1 MLTSKNSKSSPKSP
15 YSKTRKSSESGAAT
29 VAPDL
34 VAQED
39 AVAGTKKA
47 SLTQSFEDRFGGE
60 EERDYVGAAQT
71 ICLNALSVRA
81 KSRGELAAQ
90 LKRRGIPFEV
100 ACDVLD
106 RLERSKL
113 IDDLE
118 FARAWSRSRL
128 SSKKISKR
136 VLAQELRK
144 KEVAEDLIA
153 QALDEISVEDEFEA
167 ALQLGERKARSLR
180 NYAEEV
186 RERRI
191 TSALARKG
199 YNYSIISRVLREVS

>member
-1 MLTSKNSKSSPKSP
+1 MGNSKGNA
-15 YSKTRKSSESGAAT
+15 ESGAT
-29 VAPDL
+29 SVAPDL
-34 VAQED
+34 VK
-39 AVAGTKKA
+39 AGF
-47 SLTQSFEDRFGGE
+47 SQSFIDRFAGPDE
-60 EERDYVGAAQT
+60 DDVSERDYVGDAQT
-71 ICLNALSVRA
+71 IALNALAVRA

-90 LKRRGIPFEV
+90 LKRRGIPLDV
-100 ACDVLD
+100 ANDVLD

-113 IDDLE
+113 INDLD

-144 KEVAEDLIA
+144 KEVADDLIA
-153 QALDEISVEDEFEA
+153 IALDEISVDEEYDA
-167 ALQLGERKARSLR
+167 ALQLGQRKARSLA
-180 NYAEEV
+180 NYEEEV

-199 YNYSIISRVLREVS
+199 YNYSVISRVLREIA

>member
-1 MLTSKNSKSSPKSP
+1 MGNSKGNA
-15 YSKTRKSSESGAAT
+15 ESGAT
-29 VAPDL
+29 SVAPDL
-34 VAQED
+34 VK
-39 AVAGTKKA
+39 AGF
-47 SLTQSFEDRFGGE
+47 SQSFIDRFAGPDE
-60 EERDYVGAAQT
+60 DDVSERDYVGDAQT
-71 ICLNALSVRA
+71 IALNALAVRA

-90 LKRRGIPFEV
+90 LKRRGIPLDV
-100 ACDVLD
+100 ANDVLD

-113 IDDLE
+113 INDLD

-144 KEVAEDLIA
+144 KEVADDLIA
-153 QALDEISVEDEFEA
+153 IALDEISVDEEYEA
-167 ALQLGERKARSLR
+167 ALQLGQRKARSLQ
-180 NYAEEV
+180 NYAEDV

-199 YNYSIISRVLREVS
+199 YNYSIISRVLREIA

>member
-1 MLTSKNSKSSPKSP
+1 MLTSKVKKNIA
-15 YSKTRKSSESGAAT
+15 ESGAT
-29 VAPDL
+29 SVAPDL
-34 VAQED
+34 VK
-39 AVAGTKKA
+39 AGF
-47 SLTQSFEDRFGGE
+47 SQSFIDRFAGPDE
-60 EERDYVGAAQT
+60 DDVSERDYVGDAQT
-71 ICLNALSVRA
+71 IALNALAVRA

-90 LKRRGIPFEV
+90 LKRRGIPLDV
-100 ACDVLD
+100 ANDVLD

-113 IDDLE
+113 INDLD

-153 QALDEISVEDEFEA
+153 IALDEISTDDEYEA
-167 ALQLGERKARSLR
+167 ALQLGERKARSLA
-180 NYAEEV
+180 NYALDV

-199 YNYSIISRVLREVS
+199 YNYSIISRVLKEIA

>member
-1 MLTSKNSKSSPKSP
+1 MSTSN
-15 YSKTRKSSESGAAT
+15 
-29 VAPDL
+29 L
-34 VAQED
+34 ED
-39 AVAGTKKA
+39 
-47 SLTQSFEDRFGGE
+47 
-60 EERDYVGAAQT
+60 AAQT

-81 KSRGELAAQ
+81 KSRGELRAH
-90 LKRRGIPFEV
+90 LTRRGIPLDV
-100 ACDVLD
+100 ATDVLD

-113 IDDLE
+113 INDLD
-118 FARAWSRSRL
+118 FARAWSKSRL

-144 KEVAEDLIA
+144 KEVADDLIA
-153 QALDEISVEDEFEA
+153 IALDEISSDDEFEA
-167 ALQLGERKARSLR
+167 ALQLGERKARSLQ

-199 YNYSIISRVLREVS
+199 YNYGIISRVLKEVC

>member
-1 MLTSKNSKSSPKSP
+1 MGNSKGNA
-15 YSKTRKSSESGAAT
+15 EFGAT
-29 VAPDL
+29 SVAPDL
-34 VAQED
+34 VK
-39 AVAGTKKA
+39 AGF
-47 SLTQSFEDRFGGE
+47 SQSFIDRFAGPDE
-60 EERDYVGAAQT
+60 DDVSERDYVGDAQT
-71 ICLNALSVRA
+71 IALNALAVRA

-90 LKRRGIPFEV
+90 LKRRGIPLDV
-100 ACDVLD
+100 ANDVLD

-113 IDDLE
+113 INDLD

-144 KEVAEDLIA
+144 KEVADDLIA
-153 QALDEISVEDEFEA
+153 IALDEISVDEEYEA
-167 ALQLGERKARSLR
+167 ALQLGQRKARSLQ
-180 NYAEEV
+180 NYAEDV

-199 YNYSIISRVLREVS
+199 YNYSVISRVLREIA

>member
-1 MLTSKNSKSSPKSP
+1 MADKNIAG
-15 YSKTRKSSESGAAT
+15 SGAT
-29 VAPDL
+29 SVAPDL
-34 VAQED
+34 VK
-39 AVAGTKKA
+39 VGF
-47 SLTQSFEDRFGGE
+47 SQSFIDRFAGPDE
-60 EERDYVGAAQT
+60 DNVSERDYVGDAQT
-71 ICLNALSVRA
+71 IALNALAVRA

-90 LKRRGIPFEV
+90 LKRRGIPVDV
-100 ACDVLD
+100 ANDVLD

-113 IDDLE
+113 INDLD
-118 FARAWSRSRL
+118 FARSWSRSRL

-153 QALDEISVEDEFEA
+153 IALDEISTDDEYEA
-167 ALQLGERKARSLR
+167 ALQLGERKARSLA
-180 NYAEEV
+180 NYALDV

-199 YNYSIISRVLREVS
+199 YNYSIISRVLKEIA

>member
-1 MLTSKNSKSSPKSP
+1 MGNSKGNA
-15 YSKTRKSSESGAAT
+15 ESGAT
-29 VAPDL
+29 SVAPDL
-34 VAQED
+34 VK
-39 AVAGTKKA
+39 AGF
-47 SLTQSFEDRFGGE
+47 SQSFIDRFAGPDDDVN
-60 EERDYVGAAQT
+60 ERDYVGDAQT
-71 ICLNALSVRA
+71 IALNALAVRA

-90 LKRRGIPFEV
+90 LKRRGIPLDV
-100 ACDVLD
+100 ANDVLD

-113 IDDLE
+113 INDLD

-144 KEVAEDLIA
+144 KEVADDLIA
-153 QALDEISVEDEFEA
+153 IALDEISVDEEYDA
-167 ALQLGERKARSLR
+167 ALQLGQRKARSLA
-180 NYAEEV
+180 NYEEEV

-199 YNYSIISRVLREVS
+199 YNYSVISRVLREIA

>member
-1 MLTSKNSKSSPKSP
+1 MGNSKGNA
-15 YSKTRKSSESGAAT
+15 ESGAT
-29 VAPDL
+29 SVAPDL
-34 VAQED
+34 VK
-39 AVAGTKKA
+39 AGF
-47 SLTQSFEDRFGGE
+47 SQSFIDRFAGPDE
-60 EERDYVGAAQT
+60 DDVSERDYVGDAQT
-71 ICLNALSVRA
+71 IALNALAVRA

-90 LKRRGIPFEV
+90 LKRRGIPLDV
-100 ACDVLD
+100 ANDVLD

-113 IDDLE
+113 INDLD

-144 KEVAEDLIA
+144 KEVADDLIA
-153 QALDEISVEDEFEA
+153 IALDEISVDEEYDA
-167 ALQLGERKARSLR
+167 ALQLGQRKARSLQ
-180 NYAEEV
+180 NYAEDV

-199 YNYSIISRVLREVS
+199 YNYSIISRVLKEIA

>member
-1 MLTSKNSKSSPKSP
+1 MLTSNSGKSLPKSP
-15 YSKTRKSSESGAAT
+15 YRKTRKSSESGATT

-34 VAQED
+34 VAQDGLE
-39 AVAGTKKA
+39 
-47 SLTQSFEDRFGGE
+47 Q
-60 EERDYVGAAQT
+60 ERDYVGAAQT
-71 ICLNALSVRA
+71 IALNALAVRA

-106 RLERSKL
+106 RLERSGL
-113 IDDLE
+113 INDLD
-118 FARAWSRSRL
+118 FARAWSTSRMN
-128 SSKKISKR
+128 SKKISKR

-144 KEVAEDLIA
+144 KEVSDDLIMV
-153 QALDEISVEDEFEA
+153 ALAEIDDEEEYLA
-167 ALQLGERKARSLR
+167 ALALGERKARSLV
-180 NYAEEV
+180 NYEEDV

>member
-1 MLTSKNSKSSPKSP
+1 MLISKQDAMNLAG
-15 YSKTRKSSESGAAT
+15 SGAT
-29 VAPDL
+29 SVAPDL
-34 VAQED
+34 VNEQ
-39 AVAGTKKA
+39 T
-47 SLTQSFEDRFGGE
+47 

-71 ICLNALSVRA
+71 ICLNALAVRA

-90 LKRRGIPFEV
+90 LKRRGIPMDV
-100 ACDVLD
+100 ATEVLD

-113 IDDLE
+113 INDLD
-118 FARAWSRSRL
+118 FARAWSKSRL

-144 KEVAEDLIA
+144 KEVADDLIA
-153 QALDEISVEDEFEA
+153 IALDEISSDDEFEA
-167 ALQLGERKARSLR
+167 ALQLGERKARSLQ

-199 YNYSIISRVLREVS
+199 YNYGIISRVLKEVC